1 MSTDLAFSPVAYPVL
16 RGANEQK
23 LQAQAHAAGH
33 TAGYTEGLRAAA
45 ADTAAVRARVEQESA
60 ASIRRAEEQT
70 ARALA
75 ALAMAARA
83 LDDRTVPVIIDAQ
96 NTLAAAAIDLA
107 EAILGYELAQGENT
121 ARAALDRALCSVDP
135 DTVRSVRM
143 NPDDLADLDAAT
155 RAAAAVTLVADPTLS
170 RGDAI
175 TEFPD
180 GYLDARIGTALD
192 RARDALL
199 GEMDA

>member
-1 MSTDLAFSPVAYPVL
+1 MSTDTAFSPVVYPVL
-16 RGANEQK
+16 RGSNEQK
-23 LQAQAHAAGH
+23 LQAQAHTAGH
-33 TAGYTEGLRAAA
+33 AAGYTEGLRAAA
-45 ADTAAVRARVEQESA
+45 ADTAVVRARLEQESV
-60 ASIRRAEEQT
+60 ASIRRAEEQN

-75 ALAMAARA
+75 VLAMAARA
-83 LDDRTVPVIIDAQ
+83 LDDRTVPVVIDAQ
-96 NTLAAAAIDLA
+96 NTLAAAAIELA
-107 EAILGYELAQGENT
+107 EAILGYELAHGENT
-121 ARAALDRALCSVDP
+121 ARAALDRALGTVDP

-143 NPDDLADLDAAT
+143 NPDDLAELDAAT
-155 RAAAAVTLVADPTLS
+155 RAKGAVSLVADPTLG